1 MSALASPANGP
12 GPGPDLEQI
21 LLASPVMP
29 VIALDRLDQALP
41 LAEALLEGGILTL
54 EITLRTPVAL
64 EAISLIRKAFP
75 QAYVGAGTVTT
86 PEALRQVADAGAV
99 FAVSPGLTRPLME
112 AAAAGPLPLLP
123 GVMTP
128 TEVMT
133 AVDAGFR
140 FLKLFPAQ
148 QAGGLAMLKALAG
161 PFKDLRFCPTGGIGP
176 ESAPAYLS
184 QPNVICVGGSWL
196 TPKDLLDSGGWQ
208 AIMGLARQAAAL
220 VR

>member
-1 MSALASPANGP
+1 MT
-12 GPGPDLEQI
+12 LEQI
-21 LLASPVMP
+21 LRASPVLP
-29 VIALDRLDQALP
+29 VIALDRLEQALP
-41 LAEALLEGGILTL
+41 LAEALLEGGISTL

-64 EAISLIRKAFP
+64 EAIRRIRQAFP
-75 QAYVGAGTVTT
+75 QAHVGAGTVTT
-86 PEALRQVADAGAV
+86 PEALRQVAEAGAS
-99 FAVSPGLTRPLME
+99 FAVSPGLTGPLME

-140 FLKLFPAQ
+140 FLKLFPAG

-161 PFKDLRFCPTGGIGP
+161 PFGELQFCPTGGIGP
-176 ESAPAYLS
+176 ESAPAYLA

-196 TPKDLLDSGGWQ
+196 TPKALLDAGDWK
-208 AIMGLARQAAAL
+208 AIMRLARQAAAL
-220 VR
+220 AG

>member
-1 MSALASPANGP
+1 MN
-12 GPGPDLEQI
+12 LEQI
-21 LLASPVMP
+21 LRASPVMP
-29 VIALDRLDQALP
+29 VIALDRLEQALP
-41 LAEALLEGGILTL
+41 LAEALLEGGIFTL

-64 EAISLIRKAFP
+64 EAIRRIRQAFP
-75 QAYVGAGTVTT
+75 QAHVGAGTVTT
-86 PEALRQVADAGAV
+86 PEALRQVTEAGAS
-99 FAVSPGLTRPLME
+99 FAVSPGLTRPLIE
-112 AAAAGPLPLLP
+112 AAAAGTLPLLP

-140 FLKLFPAQ
+140 FLKLFPAE

-161 PFKDLRFCPTGGIGP
+161 PFNGLRFCPTGGIGP

-196 TPKDLLDSGGWQ
+196 TPKALVDAGDWK
-208 AIMGLARQAAAL
+208 AVMRLARQAAAL
-220 VR
+220 AC

>member
-1 MSALASPANGP
+1 MN
-12 GPGPDLEQI
+12 LEQI
-21 LLASPVMP
+21 LRASPVMP
-29 VIALDRLDQALP
+29 VIALDRLEQALP
-41 LAEALLEGGILTL
+41 LAEALLEGGIFTL

-64 EAISLIRKAFP
+64 EAIRRIRQAFP
-75 QAYVGAGTVTT
+75 QAHVGAGTVTT
-86 PEALRQVADAGAV
+86 PEALRQVTEAGAS
-99 FAVSPGLTRPLME
+99 FAVSPGLTRPLIE
-112 AAAAGPLPLLP
+112 AAAAGTLPLLP

-140 FLKLFPAQ
+140 FLKLFPAE

-161 PFKDLRFCPTGGIGP
+161 PFNGLRFCPTGGIGP

-196 TPKDLLDSGGWQ
+196 TPKALLDAGDWK
-208 AIMGLARQAAAL
+208 AVMGLARQAAAL
-220 VR
+220 AC